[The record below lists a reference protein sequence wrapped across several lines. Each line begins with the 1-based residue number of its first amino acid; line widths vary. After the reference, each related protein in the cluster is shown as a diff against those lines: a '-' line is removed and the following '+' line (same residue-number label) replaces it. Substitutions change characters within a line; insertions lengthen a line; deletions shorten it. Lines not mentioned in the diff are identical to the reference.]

1 MGESDL
7 RYMQLTITPD
17 VGGNLPGASLM
28 DWFPHVEFL
37 AHINLVEDHLRCLI
51 RVHFHDPSALE
62 QVFASFEIVDVV
74 EQGPSTALLE
84 VLLTGPIPRLF
95 AVLKHVWWVAPTY
108 LDADGFVLTIRGTRG
123 SLRTVRNGI
132 ADLLGEAF
140 KLKLGTQSLHNTQF
154 LELLPNR
161 QRTVLDK
168 AVELGYYDR
177 PRRCTQRTIAE
188 ALNIKQATVSEHL
201 QSAEATI
208 IHAFV
213 NEP

>member
-1 MGESDL
+1 MGDSDL
-7 RYMQLTITPD
+7 RYMQLTITPE
-17 VGGNLPGASLM
+17 VGGNLPGADLM

-37 AHINLVEDHLRCLI
+37 AHINLVEDHLRCLV
-51 RVHFHDPSALE
+51 RVHFNDPRSLE
-62 QVFASFEIVDVV
+62 RSYASFEIVEVV
-74 EQGPSTALLE
+74 EQGTSTALLE
-84 VLLTGPIPRLF
+84 VLLTGPIPRVF

-108 LDADGFVLTIRGTRG
+108 LDADGFVLTIRGTRA

-132 ADLLGEAF
+132 ADLLGDAF
-140 KLKLGTQSLHNTQF
+140 KLKLGAQSLHNTQF
-154 LELLPNR
+154 LELLPDR
-161 QRTVLDK
+161 QRMVLDK

-177 PRRCTQRTIAE
+177 PRGCTQRIIAE

>member
-7 RYMQLTITPD
+7 RYMQLTITPE

>member
-7 RYMQLTITPD
+7 RYMQLTITPE

-140 KLKLGTQSLHNTQF
+140 KLKLGAQSLHNTQF